1 VTWSFTTW
9 SPDDGPGEVHDSSQ
23 PQVWDK
29 LTADYTN
36 GNGNPALERIFEIAR
51 QHGVVSVVREYRY
64 IDADWRSQHAH
75 FYNGTFRRYP
85 SVCHRLHFFTRPV
98 PTDLAELG
106 NLQDAYRG
114 YTVLRPLPMSPV
126 GRTMI
131 AAPPELLEGVRCEGD
146 DTIDLFGWRLQI
158 RAMPFISQDAQYLR
172 CAHAALW
179 MVLAHAR
186 FVHGLPRRLPAEVH
200 EAALG
205 GVIVGRQLPS
215 DGLSGQQM
223 LGGLTAL
230 GLSPSILSLPA
241 DRAAD
246 ASAGHLSL
254 HGVLCRYINSAM
266 PPIVT
271 SQVHAW
277 VVTAYLRKPSQGH
290 GAIQL
295 WRHDDVRGPYLPVG
309 DPWNEPDPAHQP
321 WSAAY
326 LPLLPKAYL
335 DAERAEAVGRSW
347 VAAFAS
353 TAHYRGTTLEQA
365 DLRPTPEEQRTLRT
379 YLVDSRA
386 YKQRLKERE
395 VPAALAAAYR
405 LTFMPRY
412 IWVVEIVDRQR
423 RHAGQPDVLGEVIL
437 DSTMTQHAPLSD
449 PGVVALHADRFAYL
463 PGIDHGGVTLPDVP
477 AGIAYSSGCPNLRG

>member
-1 VTWSFTTW
+1 
-9 SPDDGPGEVHDSSQ
+9 
-23 PQVWDK
+23 
-29 LTADYTN
+29 
-36 GNGNPALERIFEIAR
+36 
-51 QHGVVSVVREYRY
+51 
-64 IDADWRSQHAH
+64 
-75 FYNGTFRRYP
+75 
-85 SVCHRLHFFTRPV
+85 
-98 PTDLAELG
+98 
-106 NLQDAYRG
+106 
-114 YTVLRPLPMSPV
+114 MSPV